1 MIWPFPLKFP
11 EFHKRLQKAI
21 SLIYQEK
28 TMAVFDVIVF
38 LCTNVVGIISK
49 KYQ

>member
-11 EFHKRLQKAI
+11 EFHERLQKAI